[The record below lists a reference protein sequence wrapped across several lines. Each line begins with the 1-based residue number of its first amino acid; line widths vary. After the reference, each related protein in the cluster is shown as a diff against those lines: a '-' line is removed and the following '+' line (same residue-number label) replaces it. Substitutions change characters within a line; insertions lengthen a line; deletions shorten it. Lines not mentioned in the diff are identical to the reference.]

1 MAVIRSLN
9 TKSEIVNHLFLKT
22 QQPSPFLGFLA
33 QSANFPE
40 IKIYSDQKVRENK
53 TENRENQIRKVEML
67 AK

>member
-1 MAVIRSLN
+1 MALIRSLN
-9 TKSEIVNHLFLKT
+9 TKSEIANYLFLKT

-53 TENRENQIRKVEML
+53 TESRKNRIRKVEM
-67 AK
+67 